1 MAPFQCPIC
10 PSARPPFQREQALI
24 KRQHQFHPKTVR
36 ARGDIA
42 IRLEPHPEM
51 GAIPE
56 LLRQTERLPRLA
68 RRRIQLLVSAANIAP
83 APHGYANLPL
93 VANAASRGGHAAI
106 PRQTGI
112 TVAALFIDPSS
123 EEPTSELQ

>member
-1 MAPFQCPIC
+1 MRISDWSSDVC
-10 PSARPPFQREQALI
+10 SSDLFQREQALI

-36 ARGDIA
+36 ARGEIA

-68 RRRIQLLVSAANIAP
+68 RRRIKLLVSAANLAP
-83 APHGYANLPL
+83 ATHGYANLPL
-93 VANAASRGGHAAI
+93 VPHAASRGRHG
-106 PRQTGI
+106 R
-112 TVAALFIDPSS
+112 PSGRDRVVS
-123 EEPTSELQ
+123 VR

>member
-1 MAPFQCPIC
+1 MRMSDWSSDVC
-10 PSARPPFQREQALI
+10 SSDL
-24 KRQHQFHPKTVR
+24 
-36 ARGDIA
+36 
-42 IRLEPHPEM
+42 RLEPHPEM

-83 APHGYANLPL
+83 APHGYAKLPL

-106 PRQTGI
+106 PRQIGI
-112 TVAALFIDPSS
+112 TVAALFIDPRSIGRAS
-123 EEPTSELQ
+123 RGERVCQYV